1 MKFLPIWLKW
11 LLPLIALA
19 ALSLYAAWLFLPQGS
34 GIGKVLAVLSYPSQ
48 PGLSLD
54 QRVVLEVR
62 LPRLITAILVGAVL
76 AVSGLLLQTMTRN
89 PLASPS
95 LLSINAGAGLGI
107 ILTGVFLTSSAAGD
121 FSLSVTPAGVN
132 ATALA
137 LAALVLLLG
146 VFFAWNSWRAH
157 ERSPVALAIA
167 ALCTLAGLAAVLVFM
182 QRPASDWVS
191 AQAVQHFLRGTSLS
205 AAAAIGGALSW
216 SLVMYISYSGGRLQ
230 QNRLILAGIAVSAF
244 CVALGRAS
252 LLLDE
257 AQAGSVMRWLAGSLS
272 NLTWS
277 QLHQFWPWVL
287 LPILPLI
294 WLMPKLNLL
303 RLSDDAAQSLGL
315 SVRQLRGMVNVIVLL
330 WVGASVA
337 ITGPIAFI
345 GLLVPHLAK
354 FWIGYDLRLA
364 VPMSALLGALLLVA
378 ADVLAIHLAH
388 PAQLPA
394 GAVLAIIGA
403 PCFVLLAKRR
413 SDT

>member
-1 MKFLPIWLKW
+1 MKFLPAWLRW

-34 GIGKVLAVLSYPSQ
+34 GVGKVFAALAHPSAA
-48 PGLSLD
+48 GLSLD

-62 LPRLITAILVGAVL
+62 LPRIIAAMLVGAVL

-107 ILTGVFLTSSAAGD
+107 ILTGVFLASAAAGD
-121 FSLSVTPAGVN
+121 FALNVTPALVN
-132 ATALA
+132 GTTLA
-137 LAALVLLLG
+137 VAAAVAAFGL
-146 VFFAWNSWRAH
+146 FFAWNSWRAH
-157 ERSPVALAIA
+157 ERSPVALTIA
-167 ALCTLAGLAAVLVFM
+167 ALCSVAGLVGVLVFT
-182 QRPASDWVS
+182 RHAASDFI
-191 AQAVQHFLRGTSLS
+191 AAAAVQHFLRGTRLS

-244 CVALGRAS
+244 CVALGRAA

-257 AQAGSVMRWLAGSLS
+257 TQAGSVMRWLAGSLS

-287 LPILPLI
+287 LPILPLL

-364 VPMSALLGALLLVA
+364 VPMSALLGALLLSA